1 MTESSAEARFL
12 ERGDQIRE
20 RAVVDPASALRGGD
34 GEADREVTAEMIWL
48 DSAGRYTR
56 RIDGPE
62 GVSGNDSGSWSIANH
77 GKALVLSDFRT
88 FLPQHGTCEKGR
100 GWHMPDTS
108 RRPLVTF
115 VLARSRMGGTSLEL
129 IPELGWT
136 YVKR

>member
-1 MTESSAEARFL
+1 M
-12 ERGDQIRE
+12 RG
-20 RAVVDPASALRGGD
+20 RA
-34 GEADREVTAEMIWL
+34 ADTIWL

-56 RIDGPE
+56 RFGGSE
-62 GVSGNDSGSWSIANH
+62 GVSGDDSGRWRIANH
-77 GKALVLSDFRT
+77 GKALVLSDFRS
-88 FLPQHGTCEKGR
+88 FLPQHGRFEPGR